1 MSIGEVLTRALSDT
15 LMGMGTVFSILIVI
29 SLVISLFKFI
39 PKADKEH
46 STVTEKTKAREA
58 DELLKNKA
66 DGASPDEEEDDEIAA
81 VIMAAIRMAREREQ
95 MLYEGASEGS
105 FAEPTYI
112 VRSITR
118 RR

>member
-39 PKADKEH
+39 PKAEKEH
-46 STVTEKTKAREA
+46 KTVTDKTKAKEA
-58 DELLKNKA
+58 EELLKNTA
-66 DGASPDEEEDDEIAA
+66 DMTGASEEEDDEIVAVILAA
-81 VIMAAIRMAREREQ
+81 VRMAREREQ

-105 FAEPTYI
+105 FAEPMYI